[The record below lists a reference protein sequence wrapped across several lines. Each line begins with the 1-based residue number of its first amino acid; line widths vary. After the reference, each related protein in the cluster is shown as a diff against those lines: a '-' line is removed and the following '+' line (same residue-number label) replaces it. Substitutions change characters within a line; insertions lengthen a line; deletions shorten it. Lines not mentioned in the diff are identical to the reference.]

1 MTLLLST
8 AADLY
13 WLGRY
18 LSRSQELVDLLL
30 TCLQDASVE
39 SLGIP
44 LSITGTWQS
53 FYQQHNNL
61 TAEALA
67 SFFITSTNPTSLSA
81 CLDATRADAQATRGR
96 ISAELWVAINSAW
109 LEWQERAKQSS
120 GFDEHLA
127 SYKWLK
133 ASLQA
138 IVALVDSS
146 LDGSVQ
152 HFIRTGQLIESL
164 DHTLRKLATPD
175 THLQANADL
184 EQWATALWQE
194 LNQLSPAVWHQA
206 QNAGSELLTVCQSLP
221 EHGQD
226 MASVQEAQATLQRLT
241 YGLADVFA
249 S

>member
-18 LSRSQELVDLLL
+18 LSRSEELVDLLL

-44 LSITGTWQS
+44 LSITGTWQNY
-53 FYQQHNNL
+53 YQQYSNL
-61 TAEALA
+61 NAEDLA
-67 SFFITSTNPTSLSA
+67 VFFITATNPTSLSA

-96 ISAELWVAINSAW
+96 ISGELWVAINSTW
-109 LEWQERAKQSS
+109 LEWQERAKHSAS
-120 GFDEHLA
+120 FESHLA
-127 SYKWLK
+127 SYQWLK
-133 ASLQA
+133 NALQTIVGMIDSATDAS
-138 IVALVDSS
+138 VKN
-146 LDGSVQ
+146 
-152 HFIRTGQLIESL
+152 FIHTGQLIEAL

-175 THLQANADL
+175 THLQVNADL
-184 EQWATALWQE
+184 ELWATALVQE
-194 LNQLSPAVWHQA
+194 LSQLNATVWYQA

-221 EHGQD
+221 AHGQD